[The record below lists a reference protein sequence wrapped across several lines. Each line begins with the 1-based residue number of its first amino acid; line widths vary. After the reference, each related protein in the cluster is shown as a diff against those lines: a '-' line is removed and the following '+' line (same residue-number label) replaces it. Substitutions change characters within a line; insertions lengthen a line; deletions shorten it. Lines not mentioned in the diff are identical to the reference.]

1 MNTFKDWKDC
11 EAPIPI
17 EDKDPQCRKEEAQ
30 DVILIQHL
38 VLQICLPPPL
48 LLEPV
53 SPSSQDGWGGSRGC
67 LAPWLWPRW
76 PGRPGWPGWLLTLS
90 TGNVGRRREMES
102 CVLVR
107 APRVPLPIRLLVL
120 QPQPPP
126 APATTRHTSHQPQT
140 PATSPSQQP
149 ATPASSTLGAPVSLH
164 LTCSSVT
171 HGNVGH
177 VPMSASVGTKYHQS
191 PSHPVI
197 TRLPRVSQGQPGFLA
212 SPRQPGSL
220 GLARPLSLP

>member
-1 MNTFKDWKDC
+1 M
-11 EAPIPI
+11 
-17 EDKDPQCRKEEAQ
+17 
-30 DVILIQHL
+30 
-38 VLQICLPPPL
+38 
-48 LLEPV
+48 
-53 SPSSQDGWGGSRGC
+53 G
-67 LAPWLWPRW
+67 
-76 PGRPGWPGWLLTLS
+76 
-90 TGNVGRRREMES
+90 REMES

-107 APRVPLPIRLLVL
+107 APRVPLPIRL
-120 QPQPPP
+120 
-126 APATTRHTSHQPQT
+126 S
-140 PATSPSQQP
+140 ATSPSHQP
-149 ATPASSTLGAPVSLH
+149 ATPASSTLCAPVSLH
-164 LTCSSVT
+164 LTCWFVT